1 MCVELSQATGTVSPQ
16 RTAETL
22 VLSVL
27 FSSWARCSAKSQPME
42 GVCDGGARG
51 EGQGTWG
58 LENSPKV
65 PRTAPHLRAPKA
77 AARAVPPDNILNL
90 LQNLL

>member
-42 GVCDGGARG
+42 GV
-51 EGQGTWG
+51 
-58 LENSPKV
+58 
-65 PRTAPHLRAPKA
+65 
-77 AARAVPPDNILNL
+77 
-90 LQNLL
+90 